1 MPPNETYNLLLVDDE
16 TNILRSLK
24 RLFLELPDTQVFT
37 AESAIAASKILKQ
50 HPVDVV
56 ISDERM
62 PEIEGHRFVQF
73 VKKYYPD
80 TLRIILT
87 GYSDM
92 EAMREAVN
100 RGDVYRYLFKPWD
113 DNELLVIIRNAL
125 EHSRAG
131 RERDALNRQLS
142 QLVHKRTK
150 ELQKA
155 LEYIKR
161 QQQDTEES
169 LKNTFVFLDNVIS
182 MIHAETV
189 TESIS
194 NKIARL
200 AHALAEVQTSDPS
213 TLRLSE
219 MASYFF
225 QIGALS
231 LGKEIGDTID
241 SRGNIVPEVLEMSEH
256 LIGRTL
262 KLTELARG
270 IRHIREHWNG
280 SGEPDGL
287 SHEEIPLVSRAVRV
301 AFDYYAAVDLR
312 NLTGSDA
319 VERLRIAAGRVY
331 DPALVDH
338 AASLL
343 LEQSNTETTTRLRI
357 TKLVPGLVLAHDL
370 RLDNGMTYLTEG
382 TVLSPEM
389 VESVIARIQAPQ
401 FPLSAERD
409 VFVRKRTEQE

>member
-1 MPPNETYNLLLVDDE
+1 MPPNETYSLLLVDDE

-37 AESAIAASKILKQ
+37 AESAVEASKILKQ

-131 RERDALNRQLS
+131 RERDGLNRQLS
-142 QLVHKRTK
+142 QLVHKRTN

-155 LEYIKR
+155 LEYIK
-161 QQQDTEES
+161 QQQQETEES

-189 TESIS
+189 TESLS

-200 AHALAEVQTSDPS
+200 ARALAEVQTSDPS

-231 LGKEIGDTID
+231 LGKGIDETID
-241 SRGNIVPEVLEMSEH
+241 SRGKIVPEVLEMSEH

-262 KLTELARG
+262 KVTELATG
-270 IRHIREHWNG
+270 IRHIGEHWNG
-280 SGEPDGL
+280 SGHPDGL
-287 SHEEIPLVSRAVRV
+287 SHEEIPLVSRVVRV

-312 NLTGSDA
+312 NLTGTDA

-331 DPALVDH
+331 DPALVEH

-343 LEQSNTETTTRLRI
+343 LEQSHTEITRLRI
-357 TKLVPGLVLAHDL
+357 TKLVPGLVLAHDIK
-370 RLDNGMTYLTEG
+370 LDNGMTYLAAG
-382 TVLSPEM
+382 TVLSSEM

>member
-1 MPPNETYNLLLVDDE
+1 MARSETYNLLLVDDE
-16 TNILRSLK
+16 PNILSSLK
-24 RLFLELPDTQVFT
+24 RLFLELPDTEVFT
-37 AESAIAASKILKQ
+37 AESAVEASKILKQ
-50 HPVDVV
+50 DAVDLV

-62 PEIEGHRFVQF
+62 PKIEGHKFVQF
-73 VKKYYPD
+73 VKKHYPD

-113 DNELLVIIRNAL
+113 DNELLVIVRNAL
-125 EHSRAG
+125 EHARVG
-131 RERDALNRQLS
+131 RERDQLNKQLTE
-142 QLVHKRTK
+142 LVHKRTD

-161 QQQDTEES
+161 QQQETEES

-182 MIHAETV
+182 MIGSETT

-200 AHALAEVQTSDPS
+200 ARVLAEAQTSDAS
-213 TLRLSE
+213 TLRLCE

-231 LGKEIGDTID
+231 LGKGIDGTID
-241 SRGNIVPEVLEMSEH
+241 SRGKIVPEVLEMSDH

-262 KLTELARG
+262 KVRDLAAG

-280 SGEPDGL
+280 SGHPDGL
-287 SHEEIPLVSRAVRV
+287 SHEEIPLVSRAVRI

-312 NLTGSDA
+312 NLDGSEA
-319 VERLRIAAGRVY
+319 VEMLRIAAGRVY
-331 DPALVDH
+331 DPALAEH
-338 AASLL
+338 AASRLS
-343 LEQSNTETTTRLRI
+343 EQSYTETTRLRI
-357 TKLVPGLVLAHDL
+357 TKLVPGLVLGYDL
-370 RLDNGMTYLTEG
+370 KLDNGMTYLAAG

-389 VESVIARIQAPQ
+389 VESVVARVKAPQ

-409 VFVRKRTEQE
+409 VLIRKRTDQE